1 MSNKIHSIKA
11 KIASKLPTS
20 NDDKARMK
28 RACSTAVSALE
39 PTLKIV
45 KEVAGHAGPPGLQ
58 TGISGLLFVIGI
70 IKVSR
75 LNLSLVRMLTTM
87 QKSFQ
92 NAEDVEKLAQRI
104 EGLTTV
110 LQKSKDGGTLSEA
123 IIDRIDTLST

>member
-1 MSNKIHSIKA
+1 
-11 KIASKLPTS
+11 
-20 NDDKARMK
+20 MK
-28 RACSTAVSALE
+28 RACSTAISALE
-39 PTLKIV
+39 TTLKIV
-45 KEVAGHAGPPGLQ
+45 KEAAGHAGPPGLQ
-58 TGISGLLFVIGI
+58 TGISGLLFVIGV
-70 IKVSR
+70 IKVS
-75 LNLSLVRMLTTM
+75 LHSLSSMRMLTTM